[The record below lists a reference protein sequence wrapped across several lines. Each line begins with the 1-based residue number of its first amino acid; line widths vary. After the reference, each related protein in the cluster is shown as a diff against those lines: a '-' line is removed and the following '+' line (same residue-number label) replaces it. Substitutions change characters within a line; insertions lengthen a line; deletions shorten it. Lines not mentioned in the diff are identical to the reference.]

1 MYVGYF
7 DEFGHNGAY
16 VARYDDSYKTHPVFG
31 LGGFVIPAENVR
43 KLSGAFRAI
52 KENGLREEISAKVTS
67 QGKRVERWEKK
78 GSALLTTRNIER
90 YPETRK
96 IIFRVINKLEQL
108 DAQVVFYGQE
118 KLRGTPSQVKETN
131 SHRYD
136 HVMRQL
142 IQRVNWSL
150 PDGENLL
157 LVLDKQGERERLEI
171 FASAAAFMF
180 SSENAT
186 KLIEPP
192 MEVESHFYQTVQCAD
207 WICAVLGRI
216 AAYKYDP
223 DFAEYKWAVKYFG
236 DRLAQVTSAKSK
248 IRSSTDDARD
258 IFPEYL
264 GNYTTC
270 YSASD

>member
-16 VARYDDSYKTHPVFG
+16 VGRYDGSYKTHPVFG
-31 LGGFVIPAENVR
+31 LGGFVIPANNVR
-43 KLSGAFRAI
+43 ELSRMFRVI
-52 KENGLREEISAKVTS
+52 KENGLREEIEAKVIS

-78 GSALLTTRNIER
+78 GSALLTTRNIEK
-90 YPETRK
+90 YPETRRLV
-96 IIFRVINKLEQL
+96 FRVINALKKH

-118 KLRGTPSQVKETN
+118 KLRGTPVQVGETN
-131 SHRYD
+131 AHRYD
-136 HVMRQL
+136 HAMKQL
-142 IQRVNWSL
+142 IQRINWTL
-150 PDGENLL
+150 PDDENLL

-192 MEVESHFYQTVQCAD
+192 MEVESHLYLTVQCAD

-223 DFAEYKWAVKYFG
+223 DFSEFQWAVKYFG
-236 DRLAQVTSAKSK
+236 DRLAQVTSVKSK
-248 IRSSTDDARD
+248 IRSSTHGARD
-258 IFPEYL
+258 VYPQYL
-264 GNYTTC
+264 GNFATC
-270 YSASD
+270 YL

>member
-136 HVMRQL
+136 HVMKQL

-157 LVLDKQGERERLEI
+157 LVLDKQGERE
-171 FASAAAFMF
+171 
-180 SSENAT
+180 
-186 KLIEPP
+186 
-192 MEVESHFYQTVQCAD
+192 
-207 WICAVLGRI
+207 
-216 AAYKYDP
+216 
-223 DFAEYKWAVKYFG
+223 
-236 DRLAQVTSAKSK
+236 
-248 IRSSTDDARD
+248 
-258 IFPEYL
+258 
-264 GNYTTC
+264 
-270 YSASD
+270 